1 MKMYIAYSPV
11 PETIMCGVEYYVV
24 NKSLLFHNL
33 QDSRPVFTQF
43 TDVLLDAEARGYT
56 ECYITYLNTMLSTTR
71 DGEHMLSIRCT
82 FAKLIED
89 TVESQPQIDWDA
101 VRVTMRMGS
110 VRNRTGERPESDSVK
125 NEAIYYP
132 LSMKIDPED
141 RMFPTE
147 DDYTIND

>member
-1 MKMYIAYSPV
+1 MKMYISYSPV
-11 PETIMCGVEYYVV
+11 PETILQGTEHIIVH
-24 NKSLLFHNL
+24 KSLLFHNL

-43 TDVLLDAEARGYT
+43 TDVLQDSEDRGYT
-56 ECYITYLNTMLSTTR
+56 ECYITYLNTMLSTTT

-82 FAKLIED
+82 FTKLKED
-89 TVESQPQIDWDA
+89 AEDSQPQIDWDA
-101 VRVTMRMGS
+101 VRAYISSMRMGS
-110 VRNRTGERPESDSVK
+110 TGERPETDIVK
-125 NEAIYYP
+125 YGGMFIP